1 MEMVRHDNEGMKKEF
16 SLTVIVED
24 GSLQQFCCG
33 RDLKKAAAFGRHCG
47 NQIRASFLGR
57 ESHLSRIY
65 ERPVAKATFS
75 QASIQRPEGLYSLR

>member
-1 MEMVRHDNEGMKKEF
+1 
-16 SLTVIVED
+16 
-24 GSLQQFCCG
+24 
-33 RDLKKAAAFGRHCG
+33 
-47 NQIRASFLGR
+47 LGR